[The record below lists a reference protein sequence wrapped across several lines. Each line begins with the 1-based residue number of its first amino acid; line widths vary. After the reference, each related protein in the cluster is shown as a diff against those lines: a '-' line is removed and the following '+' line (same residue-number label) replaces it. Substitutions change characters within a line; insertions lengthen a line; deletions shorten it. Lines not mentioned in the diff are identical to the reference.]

1 MSDSMAG
8 QEEEPAA
15 AVNGSL
21 SECRMDQPDTLMTLN
36 DQQLA
41 RIGPVTL
48 SVLRYSFGQMCFS
61 WFVRTDRSYLPH
73 QIFFSLKYKR
83 IER

>member
-1 MSDSMAG
+1 MSDDVGFDGRPGRGARCS
-8 QEEEPAA
+8 
-15 AVNGSL
+15 VNGSL

-61 WFVRTDRSYLPH
+61 WFVRTDRSIVPPLL
-73 QIFFSLKYKR
+73 S
-83 IER
+83 